1 MATYTYADCL
11 ANSYK
16 INWRI
21 DDVIGGQ
28 EFDLSKRWL
37 PPELSGADQI
47 ACLNDEEKIKL
58 TQVEMGSY
66 SHLFG
71 FVEEFIAPTIL
82 GLAQD
87 FQVDQR
93 DGFNALT
100 NFAAEEVKHMNLFR
114 QVRQLVD
121 DALGLPLDLLPGQ
134 DDVAK
139 FVMSKNLGGV
149 LLLTEVIE
157 WFTQLHYVSAMK
169 DHDSLD
175 PFTKRIFRAHWQEES
190 QHALMDHLEV
200 LRAFGSMNDAEKDEA
215 IADLIELVGAVD
227 GLLQVQSGLDV
238 DNLEKCLGR
247 TFSEADRAE
256 ITDKVLAAKRYM
268 FIESGAT
275 HPKFQ
280 ETFTQVTTPEQQET
294 VGAALAP
301 LLAG

>member
-16 INWRI
+16 VNWRI
-21 DDVIGGQ
+21 EDVIGGQ

-37 PPELSGADQI
+37 PPQLSGADQI
-47 ACLNDEEKIKL
+47 TCRNDEEKIKL
-58 TQVEMGSY
+58 TQVEMGAY
-66 SHLFG
+66 SHIFG
-71 FVEEFIAPTIL
+71 FVEEFIAPTII
-82 GLAQD
+82 GLAQELEAE
-87 FQVDQR
+87 QR
-93 DGFNALT
+93 DGFDALT
-100 NFAAEEVKHMNLFR
+100 NFAAEEIKHQALFR
-114 QVRQLVD
+114 EVRQLVD
-121 DALGLPLDLLPGQ
+121 DALGVELDLLPGQ

-139 FVMSKNLGGV
+139 VVMSKSVAGV

-157 WFTQLHYVSAMK
+157 WFTQYHYVAAMK

-200 LRAFGSMNDAEKDEA
+200 LRAFAKMTDAEKDQA
-215 IADLIELVGAVD
+215 ITDLIELVGAVD
-227 GLLQVQSGLDV
+227 GLLQVQTGLDV

-247 TFSEADRAE
+247 IFSEEDRTE
-256 ITDKVLAAKRYM
+256 ITDKVLAAKRYT